1 MGRRETQWII
11 LLNMQIT
18 LAHVA
23 ARSTAKDGVEELVQ
37 TYLDRC
43 ASMARCRTERF
54 RSEDALID
62 WLERQQGRTAV
73 SVILLD
79 SRGRQM
85 SSEDFARWVGARR
98 DQGVQHV
105 LFAIGPADGWS
116 DAARKRATLLL
127 SLGPMTLAHGIARLV
142 IAEQIYRAFTILTG
156 HPYHTGH

>member
-1 MGRRETQWII
+1 MPWWII

-23 ARSTAKDGVEELVQ
+23 GRGTAKDGVEELVQ

-43 ASMARCRTERF
+43 TSLARCGSERF
-54 RSEDALID
+54 RSEDALLD
-62 WLERQQGRTAV
+62 WLERQHGRTPV
-73 SVILLD
+73 STVLLD
-79 SRGRQM
+79 SRGRLM
-85 SSEDFARWVGARR
+85 SSEDFSKWIGGRR
-98 DQGVQHV
+98 DQGVQHL
-105 LFAIGPADGWS
+105 LFAVGPADGWS